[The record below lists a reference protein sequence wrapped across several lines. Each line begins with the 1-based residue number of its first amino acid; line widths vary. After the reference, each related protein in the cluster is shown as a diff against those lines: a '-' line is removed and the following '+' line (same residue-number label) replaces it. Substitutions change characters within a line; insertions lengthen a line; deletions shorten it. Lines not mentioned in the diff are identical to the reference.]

1 LVEGLSCWDCMGKT
15 RLCIVT
21 HTFLPHVGGIEKV
34 VYEQS
39 KRLRQRNFA
48 PMVVTNRIDTPK
60 SYVVDGIPVQC
71 YESLNTGFRLGI
83 PYSIP
88 TPTSLETFL
97 KAAKSSSIIHAHGH
111 PYLTS
116 LVAAKLAKHY
126 SKPFV
131 LTQHNT
137 FIEYDNLFDDVERL
151 NDLAV
156 GTQTLKDA
164 DKIIAVSNATKQYVL
179 SLGAKPKKVVVLHNG
194 VDLVKFRM
202 QPKKREEMRR
212 KLGIPQ
218 DAVVALTVRRLV
230 YKNGVDTLIESAN
243 IAVKKNPKI
252 VFLAVGKG
260 PDMNNV
266 KSRIEQLGI
275 AANFRLTGFVSD
287 DDLPLY
293 YNAADF
299 FVLPSKSG
307 EGLPLVALEAMA
319 CGLPVVA
326 TNVGGISEVM
336 LDGYGK
342 LVPPNQPQLLG
353 RAVLEFA
360 GVDFS
365 SRRTELRALVEERFS
380 WDTNVERLAQI
391 YEELI

>member
-1 LVEGLSCWDCMGKT
+1 MGKT

-287 DDLPLY
+287 DDLPFY

-342 LVPPNQPQLLG
+342 LVPPNQPQLLA

-365 SRRTELRALVEERFS
+365 SRRSELRALVEERFS

>member
-1 LVEGLSCWDCMGKT
+1 MVQT

-39 KRLRQRNFA
+39 KRLLQRNYV
-48 PMVVTNRIDTPK
+48 PTVVTNRIDTPK
-60 SYVVDGIPVQC
+60 NYVVDGINVEC

-88 TPTSLETFL
+88 TVTSLETFL
-97 KAAKSSSIIHAHGH
+97 KAVKSSEIVHAHGH

-116 LVAAKLAKHY
+116 LIAAKLARRY

-137 FIEYDNLFDDVERL
+137 FIEYDSIFDSIEKL
-151 NDLAV
+151 NDLTV
-156 GTQTLKDA
+156 GRETLKKA
-164 DKIIAVSNATKQYVL
+164 DKIITVSNATKNYVL
-179 SLGAKPKKVVVLHNG
+179 SLGAEPEKISVLHNG
-194 VDLVKFRM
+194 VDLQHFR
-202 QPKKREEMRR
+202 PLVGKREEIRR

-218 DAVVALTVRRLV
+218 SSIVVLTVRRLV
-230 YKNGVDTLIESAN
+230 YKNGIDTLIESAN

-252 VFLAVGKG
+252 VFLVIGKG
-260 PDMNNV
+260 PDQNSV
-266 KSRIEQLGI
+266 QARINQFAIES
-275 AANFRLTGFVSD
+275 NFRLAGFVKD
-287 DDLPLY
+287 DDLPSF

-299 FVLPSKSG
+299 FALPSKSG

-319 CGLPVVA
+319 CALPVIA
-326 TNVGGISEVM
+326 TNVGGMSEILM
-336 LDGYGK
+336 NDFGK
-342 LVPPNQPQLLG
+342 LVPPDQPDLF
-353 RAVLEFA
+353 AKAILEYA
-360 GVDFS
+360 ALDLTL
-365 SRRTELRALVEERFS
+365 RKKELRAVMEEKYS
-380 WDTNVERLAQI
+380 WEKNVESLVQI